1 MIQTTEQDMMDD
13 NSLVH
18 LLQSAGSEEELGDDE
33 MDMADSSSQHEGGTP
48 SDHSVST
55 PSEAG
60 PDGDTT
66 TAKSVAGTKKRK
78 QSGTDANGN
87 AKPVKK
93 RASQACEICRSRKV
107 RCDSEKRHPCT
118 NCADMGLVCHIPESK
133 RRRRHLNAS
142 ISTHA
147 ILPNPIPQD
156 LPNASSCSQKASD
169 EAQLCAGDSFL
180 GRGCHGPQ
188 LYRTYG
194 AGPAA
199 DQSTWGPSEE
209 AQAWRTVVP
218 PLIKSPVQGKITREG
233 LRYLESM
240 GALEL
245 PSRVFEKQLL
255 LAYIEHVHP
264 DFPMLE
270 LRDFLRRIS
279 DRNGGNGQV
288 SLLLYQSVMFAASAF
303 VKLEHMTAAGFASRR
318 ALRRAILSAAK
329 LLYDFDYENDKF
341 TLTQSSLLLSF
352 WYEAPDDAKE
362 TWHWSGIAISQAQAL
377 GLHRSTISAA
387 NMDPVKKRQRR
398 RVWWSCVMRD
408 RQIGLGMSRLIRI
421 KDEDFDIPM
430 LEESDFEIGTL
441 DDNLLV
447 MPEDCPMMYD
457 IEMQQALAGMC
468 IQKARLYVL
477 IGHVLQAVQSFMAAV
492 TNRTIAVPTMITDH
506 LEDFEKVHRELSAWA
521 AALPPTCHYRNLQ
534 PSDIEA
540 GRTPVAM
547 QRSLLHMLYQTTIGK
562 VYHPLI
568 RPPRATTTEAG
579 RAEQVIEQHITS
591 VARQKCREAAAE
603 ITRMAGEMHALE
615 LDQYFPTTG
624 VTVIMPAMLIHL
636 QGVSDPEEA
645 VREQSQRGF
654 DICMSVL
661 NTLRGTYAAAEYAA
675 IFMDN
680 VIRNKPLTGS
690 MNSGLMANRSS
701 GHAGPGQDLR
711 AMGIPSKLTTGRGS
725 ASNTATAQAFA
736 SMMQS
741 GTMAATRLQPRT
753 QMNMHPGLNEFGMAN
768 LSAMTQR
775 AAPFNDLDSQQ
786 QSSITETTLPNITA
800 PPGAL
805 MTTTSTTIGPTT
817 SSNDHWPVEL
827 IPSDAQGGMSMTPET
842 EEGYTLVAQDNSGG
856 ADFPAEVEGL
866 NFPQLGDESWQN
878 WLNLPPEQE
887 LAGDGWL
894 AMSEGIDPGALSP
907 HGGEVML

>member
-1 MIQTTEQDMMDD
+1 M
-13 NSLVH
+13 VH
-18 LLQSAGSEEELGDDE
+18 NYVSVLQLKLRQPNYHMS
-33 MDMADSSSQHEGGTP
+33 MP
-48 SDHSVST
+48 S
-55 PSEAG
+55 
-60 PDGDTT
+60 
-66 TAKSVAGTKKRK
+66 
-78 QSGTDANGN
+78 
-87 AKPVKK
+87 
-93 RASQACEICRSRKV
+93 
-107 RCDSEKRHPCT
+107 
-118 NCADMGLVCHIPESK
+118 
-133 RRRRHLNAS
+133 
-142 ISTHA
+142 
-147 ILPNPIPQD
+147 
-156 LPNASSCSQKASD
+156 PNAHRPRDPFGAD
-169 EAQLCAGDSFL
+169 QLVPPTD
-180 GRGCHGPQ
+180 
-188 LYRTYG
+188 RTYG

-199 DQSTWGPSEE
+199 DQNPWGPSEE

-218 PLIKSPVQGKITREG
+218 PFVKSPAQGKITREG

-270 LRDFLRRIS
+270 LRDFLRRVS
-279 DRNGGNGQV
+279 DRNGGYGQV
-288 SLLLYQSVMFAASAF
+288 SLLLYQAVMFAASAF
-303 VKLEHMTAAGFASRR
+303 VKLEHLSAAGFTSRR

-329 LLYDFDYENDKF
+329 LLHDFDYENDKF
-341 TLTQSSLLLSF
+341 ILAQSSLFLSF

-377 GLHRSTISAA
+377 GLHRSTISSA

-441 DDNLLV
+441 DDNLLIT
-447 MPEDCPMMYD
+447 PEDCPMIYD
-457 IEMQQALAGMC
+457 IGMQQALAEMC

-492 TNRTIAVPTMITDH
+492 TNRSSQVPTMITDH

-521 AALPPTCHYRNLQ
+521 AALPPACHYRNLQ
-534 PSDIEA
+534 QSDIEA
-540 GRTPVAM
+540 GRSPVAM

-568 RPPRATTTEAG
+568 RPPRTTTTEAG

-591 VARQKCREAAAE
+591 VARQKCKEAAAE
-603 ITRMAGEMHALE
+603 ITRMAGEMHILE

-636 QGVSDPEEA
+636 QGVGDPDEA
-645 VREQSQRGF
+645 TREQSQRGF

-690 MNSGLMANRSS
+690 MNSGIKVNRGSS
-701 GHAGPGQDLR
+701 HVDPSQGPR
-711 AMGIPSKLTTGRGS
+711 ALGIPNKLSTGRGNASS
-725 ASNTATAQAFA
+725 AILPAHAFA

-741 GTMAATRLQPRT
+741 GTMSAARLPARA
-753 QMNMHPGLNEFGMAN
+753 QMNLHPGLNDFGMAN
-768 LSAMTQR
+768 LSAMAQR
-775 AAPFNDLDSQQ
+775 AAPFNDLDTQQ
-786 QSSITETTLPNITA
+786 QSQIPEAVLPAITA
-800 PPGAL
+800 PPAVL
-805 MTTTSTTIGPTT
+805 MTTATSTDSTTT
-817 SSNDHWPVEL
+817 SHDPWPVEL
-827 IPSDAQGGMSMTPET
+827 IPSEVQGPMSMSPGT
-842 EEGYTLVAQDNSGG
+842 EDSYMLVAQDSTDGG

-878 WLNLPPEQE
+878 WLNLPPEPE
-887 LAGDGWL
+887 LGADGWL
-894 AMSEGIDPGALSP
+894 AMSDGIDPGALLP
-907 HGGEVML
+907 HGGEVVQ

>member
-1 MIQTTEQDMMDD
+1 M
-13 NSLVH
+13 VH
-18 LLQSAGSEEELGDDE
+18 NYVSLLQLKLRQPKLS
-33 MDMADSSSQHEGGTP
+33 H
-48 SDHSVST
+48 V
-55 PSEAG
+55 
-60 PDGDTT
+60 
-66 TAKSVAGTKKRK
+66 
-78 QSGTDANGN
+78 N
-87 AKPVKK
+87 AKPN
-93 RASQACEICRSRKV
+93 
-107 RCDSEKRHPCT
+107 T
-118 NCADMGLVCHIPESK
+118 NLPRDLLGADRLTPTI
-133 RRRRHLNAS
+133 
-142 ISTHA
+142 
-147 ILPNPIPQD
+147 D
-156 LPNASSCSQKASD
+156 
-169 EAQLCAGDSFL
+169 
-180 GRGCHGPQ
+180 
-188 LYRTYG
+188 RTYG
-194 AGPAA
+194 AGPTP
-199 DQSTWGPSEE
+199 DQSPWGPSEE
-209 AQAWRTVVP
+209 AQAWRTLVP
-218 PLIKSPVQGKITREG
+218 PFVKSPAQGKITREG

-245 PSRVFEKQLL
+245 PNRTFEKQLL

-270 LRDFLRRIS
+270 LRDFLRRVS

-303 VKLEHMTAAGFASRR
+303 VKLDHVSAAGFASRR

-329 LLYDFDYENDKF
+329 LLHDFDYENDKF

-377 GLHRSTISAA
+377 GLHRSTISSA

-421 KDEDFDIPM
+421 KDDDFDIPM

-441 DDNLLV
+441 DDNLLIT
-447 MPEDCPMMYD
+447 PEDCPMMYD

-521 AALPPTCHYRNLQ
+521 AALPPTCHYRKLQ
-534 PSDIEA
+534 QSDVEA
-540 GRTPVAM
+540 GRIPVAM

-568 RPPRATTTEAG
+568 RPPRTTTTEAG

-591 VARQKCREAAAE
+591 VARQKCSEAAAE
-603 ITRMAGEMHALE
+603 ITRMAGEMHAFE

-636 QGVSDPEEA
+636 QGVSDPDEA
-645 VREQSQRGF
+645 TREQSQRGF

-690 MNSGLMANRSS
+690 MNSGLMANRSVGQAS
-701 GHAGPGQDLR
+701 AGQDPR
-711 AMGIPSKLTTGRGS
+711 AMGIPSKLSTGRGN
-725 ASNTATAQAFA
+725 APNAATAHAFA

-741 GTMAATRLQPRT
+741 GAMSAARLPPRAQT
-753 QMNMHPGLNEFGMAN
+753 NAHPGLNDFGMAN
-768 LSAMTQR
+768 LSAMAQR
-775 AAPFNDLDSQQ
+775 AAPFNDLDTQQ
-786 QSSITETTLPNITA
+786 QHQQQESSIPESTLPAITA
-800 PPGAL
+800 PPAAL
-805 MTTTSTTIGPTT
+805 MTTATATAHGPTAA
-817 SSNDHWPVEL
+817 SHDPWPVEL
-827 IPSDAQGGMSMTPET
+827 IPADMQGNTSMSPET
-842 EEGYTLVAQDNSGG
+842 VDGYTFVAQDSNSG

-866 NFPQLGDESWQN
+866 NFPQLGDDSWQN

-887 LAGDGWL
+887 LSGDGWL

>member
-1 MIQTTEQDMMDD
+1 M
-13 NSLVH
+13 
-18 LLQSAGSEEELGDDE
+18 
-33 MDMADSSSQHEGGTP
+33 
-48 SDHSVST
+48 
-55 PSEAG
+55 
-60 PDGDTT
+60 
-66 TAKSVAGTKKRK
+66 
-78 QSGTDANGN
+78 
-87 AKPVKK
+87 
-93 RASQACEICRSRKV
+93 
-107 RCDSEKRHPCT
+107 
-118 NCADMGLVCHIPESK
+118 
-133 RRRRHLNAS
+133 
-142 ISTHA
+142 
-147 ILPNPIPQD
+147 
-156 LPNASSCSQKASD
+156 
-169 EAQLCAGDSFL
+169 
-180 GRGCHGPQ
+180 
-188 LYRTYG
+188 
-194 AGPAA
+194 
-199 DQSTWGPSEE
+199 
-209 AQAWRTVVP
+209 P
-218 PLIKSPVQGKITREG
+218 PLIKPPVQGKITREG
-233 LRYLESM
+233 LRYLDSM

-270 LRDFLRRIS
+270 LRDFLRRVS

-303 VKLEHMTAAGFASRR
+303 VKLEHMHAAGFTSRR

-329 LLYDFDYENDKF
+329 LLHDFDYENDKF

-377 GLHRSTISAA
+377 GLHRSTISSA

-421 KDEDFDIPM
+421 KDDDFDIPM

-441 DDNLLV
+441 DDNLLI

-579 RAEQVIEQHITS
+579 RAEQVIEQHITT

-645 VREQSQRGF
+645 TREQSQRGF

-680 VIRNKPLTGS
+680 VIRNKPLTGA
-690 MNSGLMANRSS
+690 MNSGLAANRSS
-701 GHAGPGQDLR
+701 GHAGSGSGSGSGSGQDLR
-711 AMGIPSKLTTGRGS
+711 AMGIPSKLTTGRSS

-741 GTMAATRLQPRT
+741 GPMAANRLQPRA

-775 AAPFNDLDSQQ
+775 AVPFNDLASQQ
-786 QSSITETTLPNITA
+786 HHQPRQQQQQPTIPETALSTIIA
-800 PPGAL
+800 PPTAL
-805 MTTTSTTIGPTT
+805 LSTTNTTIGPTT
-817 SSNDHWPVEL
+817 KSTDSWPVEL
-827 IPSDAQGGMSMTPET
+827 ISDVQGSTTMTPDT
-842 EEGYTLVAQDNSGG
+842 EDGYTLVAQDSNDG
-856 ADFPAEVEGL
+856 ADFPAEIEGL
-866 NFPQLGDESWQN
+866 NFPQLGDDSWQN

-887 LAGDGWL
+887 MAGDGWL
-894 AMSEGIDPGALSP
+894 AMSEGIDPGTLSP